1 VALRVDGDGR
11 AEPRSRWEEVK
22 AVEAFLQTV
31 RNLGPMRLAIIGA
44 VVFGMIAFFI
54 FLTSRLSTP
63 QMTLLFG
70 DLDPSDTAKITQ
82 ALDQTQVKYEL
93 RNNGSAIFVP
103 NDQAHKLR
111 MDLTNKGI
119 TAGGSIG
126 YEIFDK
132 SDSLGTTNFQQNI
145 NHIRAL
151 EGELA
156 RTIKTLDGV
165 HSARVHIVTPRREL
179 FSRERLEPSASV
191 ILKMKSKGR
200 LGNEQVQAIQHLVAG
215 AIPSMNPNRISIV
228 DDRGALLSRGFEDAA
243 SPQAIAAKVEEQRL
257 AYERRMAR
265 TIEELLEKSVGF
277 GKVRAEVSAEMDYD
291 RVATTEEKYDP
302 DGQVVRSTETEE
314 EKESNKETQQE
325 PITVQQ
331 NLPDAGTAG
340 AEGAS
345 ASAARSRTQETVNY
359 AISKKVI
366 NHVREGG
373 QVKRLSVAVLV
384 DGVHSLDKDGKPQ
397 YADRTDREMERLAM
411 LVKGAIGF
419 DAERNDVVEV
429 INMRF
434 ADPALPTDEPI
445 ELFFG
450 FDKAD
455 LMRIAEILVLSIV
468 AILVILLV
476 VRPLISRAFE
486 AMPSAQAAEGLLGGQ
501 AGQPALIG
509 PGGAPLPVPME
520 GGMEEE
526 AFEELIDIDRV
537 EGRVKASSVK
547 KVGEIV
553 EKHPE
558 EALAII
564 RSWMY
569 QES

>member
-1 VALRVDGDGR
+1 M
-11 AEPRSRWEEVK
+11 
-22 AVEAFLQTV
+22 EAFLQTV
-31 RNLGPMRLAIIGA
+31 RSLGPMRLAIIGA

-54 FLTSRLSTP
+54 FLTTRLSTP
-63 QMTLLFG
+63 QMALLFG
-70 DLDPSDTAKITQ
+70 ELDPSDTAKITQ
-82 ALDQTQVKYEL
+82 VLDQSQVKYEL
-93 RNNGSAIFVP
+93 RNNGTAIFVP

-111 MDLTNKGI
+111 MDLTNKGV

-132 SDSLGTTNFQQNI
+132 SDALGTTNFQQNI
-145 NHIRAL
+145 NHIRAM

-165 HSARVHIVTPRREL
+165 HSARVHIVLPRREL

-215 AIPSMNPNRISIV
+215 AIPSMNPSRISIV

-257 AYERRMAR
+257 AYERRLSR
-265 TIEELLEKSVGF
+265 TVEELLEKSVGF
-277 GKVRAEVSAEMDYD
+277 GKVRAEVNAEMDYD
-291 RVATTEEKYDP
+291 RVATTEEKFDP
-302 DGQVVRSTETEE
+302 DGQVVRSTETDE
-314 EKESNKETQQE
+314 EKESNKEAQQE
-325 PITVQQ
+325 PVTVQQ
-331 NLPDAGTAG
+331 NLPDANAG
-340 AEGAS
+340 GSEGAT
-345 ASAARSRTQETVNY
+345 ASAARSRTHETVNF
-359 AISKKVI
+359 AVSKKVI

-384 DGVHSLDKDGKPQ
+384 DGIYAPDKDKKGETIYQERSEK
-397 YADRTDREMERLAM
+397 EMERLAM

-419 DAERNDVVEV
+419 DASRNDVVEV

-434 ADPALPTDEPI
+434 AEPALPTDEPI

-486 AMPSAQAAEGLLGGQ
+486 AMPSAQAAEGLLGER
-501 AGQPALIG
+501 AGAPALLG

-520 GGMEEE
+520 GGGEEE

-569 QES
+569 QET